1 MNVANRRPA
10 HGSTVKALLG
20 VSVLLVVLAPS
31 AAPAQRRGAPRF
43 APIRLTDISGHVE
56 TGVRAE
62 RERRSRASQGA
73 SWRSEELEFDE
84 LLRLNLQGYSY
95 HPRFLKYYLGFDFQA
110 LQRPINRGSD
120 VFIVGGGNRQF
131 FGGDWRLTFLQEHP
145 YNLTLFGNVA
155 ERDIERSFSRT
166 FRERSSLY
174 GATSHI
180 RKGPIPFTM
189 TYQRWSRKRLDP
201 ALTLTEKGED
211 GLAQGKYEIGRRSR
225 GTIEYRYRTEEIDER
240 DLKLTRHEALASNTT
255 LFRSSLRRR
264 FYGSMRLFQ
273 QENQRAGTSASQ
285 PSFRTREAYVFG
297 NLDWQLTHDVSTFY
311 HTDVQTTETGEQN
324 ATIWN
329 GSAAISHQLYES
341 LTSTAELYSSVEDSN
356 FGFTAFYGGRL
367 GEIYTKKLGGW
378 GRLSITMNAFGEIR
392 DRDPKEQSGQVFD
405 ERVTLSSAPVALSNP
420 DVDDTSIVVT
430 DLSGG
435 IVYVRGADYVVI
447 VTGRI
452 TQIQRLVTGAIADGE
467 TVLVDYEYQLVAKSN
482 ILASGINQNTSL
494 SVGDFLTLYVRS
506 TNNGQQLRSGSPD
519 AQLES
524 YDGFA
529 VGVRNSWWWLTTTA
543 EYETVRSSFI
553 DYHSIQESIT
563 LTLPT
568 GFSVRGHIGGA
579 YRFQDF
585 TETNETVA
593 RTTIIGGASARFWQ
607 RGLATLDAEYEQE
620 RWTGRTTDN
629 DLDGFGIRG
638 RATYPYRN
646 VDFELEGRVS
656 RIDQRGEKEDR
667 DRLIFRVRRR
677 F

>member
-1 MNVANRRPA
+1 MLLAF
-10 HGSTVKALLG
+10 GWSTA
-20 VSVLLVVLAPS
+20 S
-31 AAPAQRRGAPRF
+31 AQRRRPQPF
-43 APIRLTDISGHVE
+43 APLRLTDISGRIE

-62 RERRSRASQGA
+62 RERRARANQGT

-84 LLRLNLQGYSY
+84 LLRLDLKGYSY
-95 HPRFLKYYLGFDFQA
+95 HPRFLKYHLGFDFQA

-120 VFIVGGGNRQF
+120 IFIVGGGNRQF
-131 FGGDWRLTFLQEHP
+131 FGGDWHLTFLEEHP
-145 YNLTLFGNVA
+145 YNLTLFGNVS

-180 RKGPIPFTM
+180 RKGPIPVSM

-211 GLAQGKYEIGRRSR
+211 GLAQGRYEIGRHSR
-225 GTIEYRYRTEEIDER
+225 GTVEYRYRTEEIDER

-255 LFRSSLRRR
+255 TFAGSRRRR
-264 FYGSMRLFQ
+264 FYGSVRLFQ
-273 QENQRAGTSASQ
+273 QENQRAGTSAGQ

-297 NLDWQLTHDVSTFY
+297 NLDWQLTRNVSTFY
-311 HTDVQTTETGEQN
+311 HTDVQATETGEQN

-367 GEIYTKKLGGW
+367 GEVYTKTLGDW
-378 GRLSITMNAFGEIR
+378 GRLSVTVNAFGEIR
-392 DRDPKEQSGQVFD
+392 DRNPTEQMGQVFD
-405 ERVTLSSAPVALSNP
+405 ERITLSTAPVALANP

-435 IVYVRGADYVVI
+435 VVYTRGADYVVI

-452 TQIQRLVTGAIADGE
+452 TQIQRLATGAIADGE

-482 ILASGINQNTSL
+482 ILASGVNQNTSL
-494 SVGDFLTLYVRS
+494 SIGDFLTLYVRS

-524 YDGFA
+524 YDGYA

-553 DYHSIQESIT
+553 DYDSIVESIT
-563 LTLPT
+563 LTLPERR
-568 GFSVRGHIGGA
+568 SVRGHIGGS

-585 TETNETVA
+585 SETGETVA
-593 RTTIIGGASARFWQ
+593 RTMVIGGASARFWQ
-607 RGLATLDAEYEQE
+607 RGLATLDAEWQQE

-646 VDFELEGRVS
+646 VDFELEGRLS